1 MLLPLPGESGLTIP
15 RPPWA
20 NHSYIDTISMRLGS
34 NDDDDESS
42 PWPGGAFDLGGQQ
55 RYDVATTV
63 CSIDSYTGLV
73 SILIRNAEENN
84 R

>member
-1 MLLPLPGESGLTIP
+1 
-15 RPPWA
+15 
-20 NHSYIDTISMRLGS
+20 MRLGS